1 MNNNNTDNPNNKT
14 NNGGKPPIRTTK
26 FSLIMRVIVSGYLLY
41 TVWSIKEGLFTTTGK
56 EQLLLIFFSVLF
68 LVCAVYLGV
77 TSIKSLAAG
86 EYMVPGEDEQEEA
99 EDDQLEGEVEALP
112 GEEGQETVEE
122 EPEHKSEA
130 E

>member
-1 MNNNNTDNPNNKT
+1 MNNNNTDNTTNKT
-14 NNGGKPPIRTTK
+14 GNGGKPPLRTTK

-68 LVCAVYLGV
+68 FVCAVYLGV

-86 EYMVPGEDEQEEA
+86 EYMVPGEDEQEGA
-99 EDDQLEGEVEALP
+99 EEDRMDEDVKALS
-112 GEEGQETVEE
+112 EEGGQDTEEE

>member
-1 MNNNNTDNPNNKT
+1 MNNNNTDNQNNKT

-41 TVWSIKEGLFTTTGK
+41 TVWSIKDGLFTTTGK

-86 EYMVPGEDEQEEA
+86 EYMVPGEDEQEGAEEDQMDEEVRA
-99 EDDQLEGEVEALP
+99 LSGEGGQDAEEDD
-112 GEEGQETVEE
+112 
-122 EPEHKSEA
+122 PEHKSEA

>member
-1 MNNNNTDNPNNKT
+1 MNNNNTDNTTNKT
-14 NNGGKPPIRTTK
+14 GNGGKPPIRTTK

-56 EQLLLIFFSVLF
+56 EQLLLISFSVLF

-99 EDDQLEGEVEALP
+99 EDDQLEGETEALP